1 MVLCESEDCADD
13 DDDGDVLTMIQ
24 LNFTA
29 VDVDIDVDIDVDVN
43 ADVIFREGARSSSIS
58 GQMDVPKFALDRNSY
73 LSTAA
78 TAGSLYESSKAAQAS
93 AAYSAYLDPSVLT
106 KAYFDSKMYQDRA
119 ANYAFDISKIYGA
132 QQHNS
137 STPAPSVHQQ
147 HQQHQHFLNGLSI
160 SSPQHSNQTTSNN
173 TNNVDERETTP
184 HLESGG
190 SSNGGPV
197 GRVSDSKALLH
208 SPNGNQMDYNPYGQY
223 GQVGG
228 NHVNS
233 PSVTAGVSTSTVSST
248 ASGDYRRPL
257 TQ

>member
-1 MVLCESEDCADD
+1 
-13 DDDGDVLTMIQ
+13 
-24 LNFTA
+24 
-29 VDVDIDVDIDVDVN
+29 
-43 ADVIFREGARSSSIS
+43 
-58 GQMDVPKFALDRNSY
+58 MDVPKFALDRNSY

-257 TQ
+257 TVIF